1 MLSFAGKNILVVG
14 ATGAFGGEFCAQLN
28 VAGATV
34 IGTASSNASS
44 VRLPTSL
51 SQRLLL
57 NLEDAQSIQALT
69 AYLNSLPGAIDG
81 IVLAAGLVAFGSVA
95 ETPIA
100 VTERLMKVNVLGQIS
115 LVQQLLPKLQ
125 ESAAAGREPFVLSIS
140 GVISESPM
148 QGLASYSAS
157 KTALHGFATAAAK
170 EFRKLGIAWVD
181 ARPGHTESGLA
192 GRAIFGTAPN
202 FGDGKNV
209 PDVIARM
216 LYGLTVGEKD
226 LPSTVF

>member
-1 MLSFAGKNILVVG
+1 
-14 ATGAFGGEFCAQLN
+14 
-28 VAGATV
+28 
-34 IGTASSNASS
+34 
-44 VRLPTSL
+44 
-51 SQRLLL
+51 
-57 NLEDAQSIQALT
+57 
-69 AYLNSLPGAIDG
+69 
-81 IVLAAGLVAFGSVA
+81 
-95 ETPIA
+95 
-100 VTERLMKVNVLGQIS
+100 
-115 LVQQLLPKLQ
+115 
-125 ESAAAGREPFVLSIS
+125 
-140 GVISESPM
+140 M

-202 FGDGKNV
+202 FGVGKNV